1 MLNPGRMD
9 TDRIR
14 GKYTTKMVSQKD
26 FGPSGIKMDRRQRKE
41 ASGMVNEMGSRLS
54 SMKRDGR
61 KKKTTRKVNQTGF
74 VG

>member
-1 MLNPGRMD
+1 
-9 TDRIR
+9 
-14 GKYTTKMVSQKD
+14 MVSQKD
-26 FGPSGIKMDRRQRKE
+26 FEPSGIKMDRRQRKE
-41 ASGMVNEMGSRLS
+41 ASGMVNEMGSGLS